1 MYYFAGQKPEKQ
13 YDFDTPEGR
22 KELSYWSKN
31 SELQEWMR
39 ELYFKKK
46 GDLAK
51 IEEAQLIE
59 GKMFDEKYEKIEKL
73 MILGDYFTSQN
84 LYMTAADL
92 WQLNQDNKQRNGQL
106 QVGGLMQK
114 AMELIQHGFHIFYS
128 GDGW

>member
-1 MYYFAGQKPEKQ
+1 
-13 YDFDTPEGR
+13 
-22 KELSYWSKN
+22 
-31 SELQEWMR
+31 MR

-92 WQLNQDNKQRNGQL
+92 YQLN
-106 QVGGLMQK
+106 
-114 AMELIQHGFHIFYS
+114 
-128 GDGW
+128 